1 MLLRRFLLACSVSFS
16 LVLLSVAGCG
26 GTESGT
32 SIPQPGSASDPL
44 KEAPAPKDS
53 APPKNT
59 PDPSR
64 K

>member
-1 MLLRRFLLACSVSFS
+1 MLLRRFLLACSVSLG

-26 GTESGT
+26 GEGGT
-32 SIPQPGSASDPL
+32 SIPEPGSASDPL